1 MGGIILLTVYI
12 FRFNIIFLTEKLVTC
27 CFAHLPRT
35 LIEIHDGP
43 HIGEILTKK
52 NTLCQIYFAGNGC
65 CFGESNQIHLIFSYK
80 CPRLPG

>member
-35 LIEIHDGP
+35 LIKIHDEP

-52 NTLCQIYFAGNGC
+52 NTLCQIYFAGNGRY
-65 CFGESNQIHLIFSYK
+65 FTESNEIYLIFNYK
-80 CPRLPG
+80 CLLLPG